1 MNKLDK
7 TLKYLWLTNGIIFLI
22 WSYLSIYPHIYRL
35 FKPKPA
41 YKRSGVIVGKKL
53 SEAREKG
60 FELQAIKLES
70 PRRIESNNYLIIP
83 VSQKDYPNP
92 QPSTQQMKS
101 QARWRS
107 TYYTQFGLFNNLI
120 FMKED
125 GSDKHL
131 LFKNK
136 VVILSFSIPSK
147 NIGDVIY
154 YRIVDKDTNGD
165 DRLDGSDEYS
175 FYTSDLEGKHL
186 EKFEIP
192 AGRLRYIYPL
202 QDTGD
207 LIVLV
212 TKDTDKNGQYSEYD
226 SDFVYKL
233 DLQSKNIEEIV
244 DSKLIHKIREILQ
257 E

>member
-7 TLKYLWLTNGIIFLI
+7 ILKYLWLINGIIFLI
-22 WSYLSIYPHIYRL
+22 WSYFSIYPHMYRL

-41 YKRSGVIVGKKL
+41 SKRSGVIVGEKL
-53 SEAREKG
+53 SKAREKG

-70 PRRIESNNYLIIP
+70 PKRIERNNYLIIP

-92 QPSTQQMKS
+92 QPSTQQIRS
-101 QARWRS
+101 QAQWRS
-107 TYYTQFGLFNNLI
+107 TYYNQAGLFNNLI

-136 VVILSFSIPSK
+136 VAILSFSIPRK
-147 NIGDVIY
+147 DIGDIIY
-154 YRIVDKDTNGD
+154 YRIVEKDTNGD
-165 DRLDGSDEYS
+165 DRLDYSDEYS

-192 AGRLRYIYPL
+192 SGKLRYIYPV

-207 LIVLV
+207 LIIFL
-212 TKDTDKNGQYSEYD
+212 TKDTDKDGQYSEYD
-226 SDFVYKL
+226 NDFVYKL
-233 DLQSKNIEEIV
+233 NLQSKNIEEIV
-244 DSKLIHKIREILQ
+244 GSKLIYNIREILQ